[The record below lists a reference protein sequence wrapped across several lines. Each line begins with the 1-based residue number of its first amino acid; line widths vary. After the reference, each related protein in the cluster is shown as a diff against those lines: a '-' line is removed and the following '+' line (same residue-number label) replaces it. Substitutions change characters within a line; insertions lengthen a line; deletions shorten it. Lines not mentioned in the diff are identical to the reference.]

1 MKITVAMIDPNTSV
15 SFLTINDDPPV
26 TAARGSARHG
36 AQTIYVI
43 K

>member
-1 MKITVAMIDPNTSV
+1 MIDPNTKV
-15 SFLTINDDPPV
+15 SFFARNDEPPV

-36 AQTIYVI
+36 AQTIYVM